1 MDLIPGQEIKIPH
14 ATYHGLNVKKLKK
27 KKRNAK
33 KVKVVITMSLLIK
46 APFQANAGN
55 NFKQQ

>member
-27 KKRNAK
+27 KKECEKSQSSNHY
-33 KVKVVITMSLLIK
+33 VFT
-46 APFQANAGN
+46 N
-55 NFKQQ
+55 